1 MTSSTSSPDL
11 ATTAP
16 LPRAHRTGALLEGR
30 VAVISGAGR
39 DRGIGKA
46 TAKLFA
52 AHGASVA
59 LLDLDESEVQAAAA
73 DLAAGGANAIGIVCD
88 VSQPDSCKAAIG
100 RVLAW
105 PASHGRIDVLVNN
118 AGLTQRKRVADIS
131 VEDYSRI
138 TEVVLA
144 GTLRLSQAVMP
155 AMRSQRAG
163 SIICISSMSAQQGGG
178 VFGGAHYCA
187 AKAGVLGL
195 VRAMAREL
203 GPDGIR
209 ANAVTPG
216 LILTDFS
223 RSGATDESKHAL
235 GKDWPLGRAG
245 DPAEIAGACLFLAS
259 DLSSYVTGVTLDV
272 NGGAYMR

>member
-1 MTSSTSSPDL
+1 MTSSSSPDPSVI
-11 ATTAP
+11 AMP
-16 LPRAHRTGALLEGR
+16 NGHRVGALLEGR

-39 DRGIGKA
+39 ERGIGKA

-59 LLDLDESEVQAAAA
+59 LLDLDEAEVQAAAA
-73 DLAAGGANAIGIVCD
+73 DVAATGANAIGITCD
-88 VSQPDSCKAAIG
+88 VSHPDSCRAAIE

-105 PASHGRIDVLVNN
+105 PKSRGRIDILVNN

-187 AKAGVLGL
+187 AKAGVLGF

-209 ANAVTPG
+209 ANAITPG

-223 RSGATDESKHAL
+223 RSGATDDSKHAIA
-235 GKDWPLGRAG
+235 KDWPLARAG
-245 DPAEIAGACLFLAS
+245 DPAEIAGACIFLAS

>member
-1 MTSSTSSPDL
+1 MTSSSSPDPSVL
-11 ATTAP
+11 AMP
-16 LPRAHRTGALLEGR
+16 NGHRVGALLEGR

-39 DRGIGKA
+39 ERGIGKA

-59 LLDLDESEVQAAAA
+59 LLDLDEAEVQAAAA
-73 DLAAGGANAIGIVCD
+73 DVAATGANAIGITCD
-88 VSQPDSCKAAIG
+88 VSHPDSCRAAIE

-105 PASHGRIDVLVNN
+105 PKSRGRIDILVNN

-209 ANAVTPG
+209 ANAITPG

-223 RSGATDESKHAL
+223 RSGATDESKHAIA
-235 GKDWPLGRAG
+235 KDWPLARAG

>member
-1 MTSSTSSPDL
+1 MTSSSSP
-11 ATTAP
+11 AP
-16 LPRAHRTGALLEGR
+16 AVIAIPNGHRVGALLEGR

-39 DRGIGKA
+39 ERGIGKA

-59 LLDLDESEVQAAAA
+59 LLDLDEAEVETAAA
-73 DLAAGGANAIGIVCD
+73 DVVATGANAIGITCD
-88 VSQPDSCKAAIG
+88 VSHPDSCRTAIE

-105 PASHGRIDVLVNN
+105 PKSRGRIDVLVNN

-131 VEDYSRI
+131 PEDYSRV

-144 GTLRLSQAVMP
+144 GTLRLSQAAMP
-155 AMRSQRAG
+155 AMKSQRAG

-209 ANAVTPG
+209 ANAITPG

-223 RSGATDESKHAL
+223 RSGATDESKHAIA
-235 GKDWPLGRAG
+235 KDWPLGRAG
-245 DPAEIAGACLFLAS
+245 DPTEIAGACLFLAS
-259 DLSSYVTGVTLDV
+259 DLSSYVTGLTLDV